1 MKLSRRAS
9 FVITKICISLHI
21 MRSLL
26 VLLCSLLAV
35 SCTVSYDDKTDDKR
49 FTVVKMLPHTP
60 VKDQGESDLCW
71 AYAMLATIESDR
83 IGMGDSV
90 NLSPHYLARMFM
102 GEQTEKRYLCEGKHN
117 VSSRGMMT
125 DAIRLINKYGMMPY
139 ESYKTDGNIR
149 TACRMLN
156 DMALIESRQGTSI
169 ESLREK
175 STEIMDETLGSM
187 PYNVYMYG
195 VRYTTKEFALSV
207 CMPHDYAAFTSFTH
221 APFYEMMRIDVP
233 DNYYGDTFLNIPL
246 DSLLSK
252 TERAIGRGYAVCWEG
267 DISNEGFSFHD
278 GTAVMPDE
286 SIFID
291 QQQRQTAFSRLH
303 TNDDHSMAIIGT
315 ATDRNGNKFFICK
328 NSWGTDNPF
337 GGIMYMSYNYFR
349 LNTIAVVMRKDI

>member
-125 DAIRLINKYGMMPY
+125 DAMVSAY
-139 ESYKTDGNIR
+139 SSAA
-149 TACRMLN
+149 ACRW
-156 DMALIESRQGTSI
+156 ALYRALRSSRAACRS
-169 ESLREK
+169 
-175 STEIMDETLGSM
+175 
-187 PYNVYMYG
+187 V
-195 VRYTTKEFALSV
+195 LSV
-207 CMPHDYAAFTSFTH
+207 
-221 APFYEMMRIDVP
+221 
-233 DNYYGDTFLNIPL
+233 
-246 DSLLSK
+246 
-252 TERAIGRGYAVCWEG
+252 
-267 DISNEGFSFHD
+267 IS
-278 GTAVMPDE
+278 
-286 SIFID
+286 
-291 QQQRQTAFSRLH
+291 
-303 TNDDHSMAIIGT
+303 
-315 ATDRNGNKFFICK
+315 
-328 NSWGTDNPF
+328 
-337 GGIMYMSYNYFR
+337 
-349 LNTIAVVMRKDI
+349 